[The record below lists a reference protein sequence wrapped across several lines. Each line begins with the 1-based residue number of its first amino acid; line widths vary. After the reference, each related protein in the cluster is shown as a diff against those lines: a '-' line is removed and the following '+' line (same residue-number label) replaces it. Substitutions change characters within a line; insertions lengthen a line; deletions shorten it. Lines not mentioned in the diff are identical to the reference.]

1 MSAANDAP
9 GAFLEISGDL
19 YRKLLRA
26 KVYTP
31 SPNSDTI
38 PEE

>member
-9 GAFLEISGDL
+9 GASLEISGDL

-26 KVYTP
+26 KVYDL
-31 SPNSDTI
+31 SPESEIN
-38 PEE
+38 PED